1 MKKTNKLFESICR
14 KSQKELKKYLTKELA
29 NKGYTPISG
38 DGYIY
43 AKGTFPVM
51 LVAHMDTVHKELV
64 KQIVYSSSNNIISS
78 PQGIGGDDRAGIY
91 MILKIIEQHKC
102 TVLFVED
109 EEIGCIGS
117 RKFAKTDLC
126 KGIKDINYII
136 ELDRM
141 GQNDAVFYECDNPEF
156 EDFILKDKAWQLNYG
171 TYTDI
176 VELAPVI
183 GVAAVNFS
191 CGYYN
196 PHTTREYVKLDEM
209 EDNIVY
215 IGKLLDRTTEND
227 KFEYIEK
234 VWLNSHGWSGYNWNW
249 KDDETEIYDGTYY
262 ICAFDKQGKMIED
275 ELCAYSMAEAVG
287 QFLVDHPNLCYND
300 IVDILNEDEC

>member
-29 NKGYTPISG
+29 SKGYTPISG

-43 AKGTFPVM
+43 AKGAFPVM

-64 KQIVYSSSNNIISS
+64 KQIVYSSNNNIISS

-109 EEIGCIGS
+109 EEIGCVGS

-209 EDNIVY
+209 EDNIGY
-215 IGKLLDRTTEND
+215 IRNLLDRTTEND

-234 VWLNSHGWSGYNWNW
+234 VWLNSHGWSGYSYNW

-262 ICAFDKQGKMIED
+262 ICAFDQQGKMIED
-275 ELCAYSMAEAVG
+275 ELYAYSMAEAVG